1 MVPSDP
7 QAPCDNGPLNED
19 VLFGELVAI
28 LKNQGRPPEDLTQV
42 TEAFAYARQHHEGQ
56 LRKNGENYIT
66 HPVSVATILAGIPVD
81 TPTITAAIL
90 HDTLEDTQATEAE
103 IQAKFGDEVL
113 KMVESVTK
121 LGKFEFSSKE
131 DQQAE
136 NFRKMFLAMA
146 EDVRVI
152 ILKLADRL
160 HNMRTLCHMKP
171 EKQQKTA
178 AETLE
183 IFAPLANRLGMGKI
197 RAELEDLSLQYL
209 DQEKFNQID
218 TEISQTQA
226 DWDKTISVVMDKI
239 QSSLKE
245 NGINAKIY
253 SRFKNY
259 YSIYR
264 KMQTRQK
271 SVHDIYDLSAVRI
284 IVTSEKEC
292 YEVLGLIHNAF
303 KPIPGRFKDYIAMP
317 KSNLY
322 QSLHTSVIGPYGRP
336 LEVQIRTQEMH
347 RIAEYGIAAH
357 WKYKEAVGTE
367 TQSQQVSS
375 QQISNDEQ
383 KLTWLRQMVEMK
395 EDTEDAKEY
404 VDSVKLD
411 LFRDEVFVFTPKGK
425 VVVLP
430 RESTPVDFAYRIHT
444 EVGNTC
450 VGAMVNGK
458 IVQLNYILKNGD
470 FIEILTNK
478 KSSPRLD
485 WINFV
490 QTQQAKSRIRQY
502 YKKHFKEEHEVQGRR
517 MLEEALTRA
526 VFDEVLK
533 SGKLNDVVRSLNY
546 TTLDDLFIAVGYGE
560 INVQRVTNKLKQ
572 PGEKLPQTEIPL
584 RRASSAVLPGKEE
597 IQGLEGMLYQ
607 VAKCCSPL
615 PGEPIAGVV
624 TRSRGVMV
632 HRDDCPN
639 LEQANQE
646 RMMAVSWGGSA
657 IASPIKTNAVK
668 LEVHAFDRV
677 GVLKDIL
684 SKVADLKTNLSNA
697 KVRINPDQT
706 AIVEITVDVQN
717 LQHLERIKQAILEV
731 KDVVSVKR
739 QQNGPLKPN
748 R

>member
-1 MVPSDP
+1 MAPSDS
-7 QAPCDNGPLNED
+7 QAASSASDAHPLKED
-19 VLFGELVAI
+19 VLFGELLGV
-28 LKNQGRPPEDLTQV
+28 LTDQGRPPDDLDQV
-42 TEAFAYARQHHEGQ
+42 REAFTFARSHHQGQ
-56 LRKNGENYIT
+56 LRKNG
-66 HPVSVATILAGIPVD
+66 VSVAKILAGIPVD
-81 TPTITAAIL
+81 TPTIVAALL
-90 HDTLEDTQATEAE
+90 HDTLEDTAATEAE

-113 KMVESVTK
+113 RMVESVTK

-197 RAELEDLSLQYL
+197 RAELEDLSLEYL
-209 DQEKFNQID
+209 DPEKFETIAA
-218 TEISQTQA
+218 EIAKTQA
-226 DWDKTISVVMDKI
+226 DWDKTIVVVIDKI
-239 QSSLKE
+239 QSYLKE
-245 NGINAKIY
+245 NGIDAKIY

-264 KMQTRQK
+264 KMQNRQK
-271 SVHDIYDLSAVRI
+271 SVQDIYDLSAVRI
-284 IVTSEKEC
+284 LVNSEKEC
-292 YEVLGLIHNAF
+292 YEVLGLIHSAF

-322 QSLHTSVIGPYGRP
+322 QSLHTTVIGPYGRP
-336 LEVQIRTQEMH
+336 LEVQIRTRDMH

-357 WKYKEAVGTE
+357 WKYKEAAGTE
-367 TQSQQVSS
+367 AHFPPVNS

-395 EDTEDAKEY
+395 EDTEDAREY

-458 IVQLNYILKNGD
+458 IVQLNYLLKNGD

-517 MLEEALTRA
+517 LLEETLTRP
-526 VFDEVLK
+526 VFEEVLK
-533 SGKLNDVVRSLNY
+533 SGKLNEIARSLNCP
-546 TTLDDLFIAVGYGE
+546 TVDDLFVAVGYGE
-560 INVQRVTNKLKQ
+560 LNVQRVLNKLKQ
-572 PGEKLPQTEIPL
+572 PVDRLTIQEIPL
-584 RRASSAVLPGKEE
+584 RKAPTGGGSGKED
-597 IQGLEGMLYQ
+597 IHGLEGMLYQ

-615 PGEPIAGVV
+615 PGEPIVGVV

-632 HRDDCPN
+632 HRDDCQN

-646 RMMAVSWGGSA
+646 RMMGVSWGGTA
-657 IASPIKTNAVK
+657 IAGPVKTSAVK
-668 LEVHAFDRV
+668 LEIHAFDRV

-706 AIVEITVDVQN
+706 ASLEITVDVQN

-731 KDVVSVKR
+731 RDVVSVKR
-739 QQNGPLKPN
+739 QQNGPLRPT